1 MSPTRSLTNC
11 SGLIP
16 TRLLTSSRHQ
26 SEGSVSPFRHSQDRS
41 YGKSQLTCPTAATPR
56 DAAQRTLQPTDQM
69 LAARRL
75 GQGGCG
81 GDQLADSVEGP
92 YLRLDRFVLRERL
105 TLAGPMRF

>member
-1 MSPTRSLTNC
+1 
-11 SGLIP
+11 
-16 TRLLTSSRHQ
+16 
-26 SEGSVSPFRHSQDRS
+26 
-41 YGKSQLTCPTAATPR
+41 
-56 DAAQRTLQPTDQM
+56 M